1 MTTIVTRAEKCAP
14 LTNVEVDANFTNL
27 NNDKL
32 EKASNLS
39 DLANAATART
49 NLGLGNVNNTSD
61 ANKPI
66 STATQTALNAK
77 ESTANKGVANG
88 YAGLDATG
96 KVPAA
101 QVPAYGLFAKAYPT
115 TVAFTKTDAGAASIK
130 AGTKVD
136 VAGTLVQFASAT
148 AITMPTL
155 TAGTDYAIWVKDN
168 GTIQASS
175 SHTSAPGAGN
185 WRKIGGF
192 HYAPGGNAAAQ
203 AGGDTTP
210 AINEFSLWD
219 LKFRPACSD
228 PRGMT
233 LVSGAFWSDIY
244 LLVVDHLA
252 NGTSKYN
259 VTIADGSSPPKK
271 PTEFGGN
278 GTTTQTNGDWWQLNE
293 VLQSYGKRSPS
304 YDEFAALAYGT
315 TEATSSGGTDV
326 PTTGV
331 NGTGA
336 TSAWN
341 VFTSKWGVIQS
352 SGCMW
357 IWGGEFGGGAAAAS
371 WTANTNGRGSTYQ
384 MENAVLFGGDW
395 VSASGSGSRASSWS
409 YSPTT
414 SNNHIGVRGVCDH
427 MILD

>member
-1 MTTIVTRAEKCAP
+1 MSIQ
-14 LTNVEVDANFTNL
+14 LDS
-27 NNDKL
+27 
-32 EKASNLS
+32 ASGSITLVPE
-39 DLANAATART
+39 DGA
-49 NLGLGNVNNTSD
+49 GNVNVT
-61 ANKPI
+61 
-66 STATQTALNAK
+66 
-77 ESTANKGVANG
+77 
-88 YAGLDATG
+88 
-96 KVPAA
+96 VPRGGFAS
-101 QVPAYGLFAKAYPT
+101 VPAYGLFSKVDPT
-115 TVAFTKTDAGAASIK
+115 TVAFTKTAAGAASIK
-130 AGTKVD
+130 AGTKVY
-136 VAGTLVQFASAT
+136 VAGTLVQFGSAR

-155 TAGTDYAIWVKDN
+155 TAGTDYAIWVKDD

-210 AINEFSLWD
+210 AINAYSLWD
-219 LKFRPACSD
+219 MKFRPACTD

-233 LVSGAFWSDIY
+233 LVADSFWSDIY
-244 LLVVDHLA
+244 LLGVDHLT

-271 PTEFGGN
+271 PTAFGGN

-293 VLQSYGKRSPS
+293 VLQSYGKRSPT

-371 WTANTNGRGSTYQ
+371 WTANTGGRGSTYQ
-384 MENAVLFGGDW
+384 MENAVLFGGYW
-395 VSASGSGSRASSWS
+395 VDTSYSGSRASIW
-409 YSPTT
+409 YFSPTS
-414 SNNHIGVRGVCDH
+414 SNNFIGARGVCAH
-427 MILD
+427 LILD